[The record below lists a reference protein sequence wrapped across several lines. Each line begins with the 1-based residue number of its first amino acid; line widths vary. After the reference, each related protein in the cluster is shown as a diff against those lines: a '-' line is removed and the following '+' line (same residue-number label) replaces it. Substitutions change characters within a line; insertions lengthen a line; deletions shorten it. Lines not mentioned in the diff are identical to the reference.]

1 MSLQSHSLI
10 FLPLCLFLTLPTVA
24 VAVNILLVP
33 YLGEGSHYTAMHN
46 IATEMVNR
54 GHNITMLVRDSY
66 KENLSILHGN
76 ERYHFESFTT
86 IITQETQDEMYQNMT
101 RAGLKGKYMEWLI
114 EFIGGDYDR
123 KQVLECRT
131 MFGDD
136 DLMSRLRTS
145 SFDLAIEDFTH
156 FCPIVQYLRKN
167 MEIPFVAI
175 SLLSAIPSVA
185 CVINRWPFNPS
196 QMPEMFTVL
205 NHTMSFQER
214 LFNTGWTL
222 FAISVAK
229 MIGNSY
235 DGLRHDFGIADTTPF
250 YDGAELYLINSHFSL
265 DFPKPNLPNT
275 VMVGGLTTRSGQVL
289 DKVSIFFNDCT
300 QLCSTS
306 RLPVV
311 LFVCV

>member
-1 MSLQSHSLI
+1 
-10 FLPLCLFLTLPTVA
+10 
-24 VAVNILLVP
+24 
-33 YLGEGSHYTAMHN
+33 
-46 IATEMVNR
+46 
-54 GHNITMLVRDSY
+54 
-66 KENLSILHGN
+66 
-76 ERYHFESFTT
+76 
-86 IITQETQDEMYQNMT
+86 MYQNMT

-196 QMPEMFTVL
+196 YMPEMFTVL

-222 FAISVAK
+222 FEISVAK

-265 DFPKPNLPNT
+265 DFPKPTLPNT
-275 VMVGGLTTRSGQVL
+275 VMVGGLTTRSGQLL
-289 DKVSIFFNDCT
+289 DKVSTFFNDCT
-300 QLCSTS
+300 HLCSTS

-311 LFVCV
+311 LFVCLNGEGGIARLFRVRGGKVGSGVKLSALQMQCSVIGKFMIGSFTFLQPPGEPKKTAAGTQNGGSS